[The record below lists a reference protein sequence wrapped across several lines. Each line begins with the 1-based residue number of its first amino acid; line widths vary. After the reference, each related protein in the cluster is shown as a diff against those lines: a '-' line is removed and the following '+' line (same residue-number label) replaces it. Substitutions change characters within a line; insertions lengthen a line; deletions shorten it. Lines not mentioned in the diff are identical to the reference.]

1 MAMNYYELLG
11 VPVSATDADIKGAYT
26 QAMRRAHPDMGGT
39 EQQAQLLNEA
49 YRVLLDK
56 QQRAKY
62 DAALAARPRRIVVVK
77 PNSDLEPAT
86 AAGEG
91 AGREGVVAANAGPDV
106 AGAAFGVAY
115 EGARAVVSWGRWVRR
130 LTLWLFV
137 LPVLVF
143 AIMFPVGDTL
153 VNSGFAAAGDV
164 VKVAGLLLLYG
175 VPAGF
180 WWARFRAR
188 NAVRGGAGFRV
199 RRVSEDGNV
208 ELFSVQRG

>member
-1 MAMNYYELLG
+1 MATNYYELLG
-11 VPVSATDADIKGAYT
+11 VPVSATDADIKEAYT

-39 EQQAQLLNEA
+39 EQQAQLLNEV

-56 QQRAKY
+56 QQRAEY
-62 DAALAARPRRIVVVK
+62 DAALAARPRRIVAVK
-77 PNSDLEPAT
+77 PNSDLEPAA

-91 AGREGVVAANAGPDV
+91 AGHEGIMAANAGPDV

-143 AIMFPVGDTL
+143 AIMLPIGDTL
-153 VNSGFAAAGDV
+153 VNSGFAVAGDV
-164 VKVAGLLLLYG
+164 VKVAGLLLYG

-199 RRVSEDGNV
+199 RRVSEDSSV